1 MPETVDDF
9 MKRFGGDGTIDD
21 SEAQQYHD
29 RFVSTQADDRDFDNQ
44 TYHQSATEY
53 LGKLPDDKFQEAAR
67 NVYSQAAPT
76 TRTWTRPPNVRPW
89 RSTRLN
95 PQASRRVGQRL

>member
-1 MPETVDDF
+1 

-44 TYHQSATEY
+44 TYHRS
-53 LGKLPDDKFQEAAR
+53 R
-67 NVYSQAAPT
+67 
-76 TRTWTRPPNVRPW
+76 VRGI
-89 RSTRLN
+89 RY
-95 PQASRRVGQRL
+95 